1 MIFDVSRDWV
11 ILTPYSVPA
20 ARRGAEELSRHIDL
34 LRRRAE
40 TGSGKKP
47 PAIEDAAATAPEEPL
62 ILLNPGDG
70 GPYRNG
76 FSWRLGDGRLEI
88 YGDSGR
94 GLWNGIFD
102 FLEALGVR
110 WPEPGRGELPPP
122 ARGGLYPLRD
132 NRARKASDPPAG
144 VPRLI
149 LAGNGKPKNRDALI
163 HWAARNKIDALILPL
178 RDLNR
183 PRPRAPVLAEH
194 YALIPEAGGWELS
207 LLIPRRFF
215 LFHRDLFRME
225 SGKRNRAFNFC
236 PTNPASIS
244 LLKKEAAKFFSA
256 LFRIHPEIE
265 VIHLWPD
272 RGHEKTWCSCPACRA
287 FSTGDLYRIALN
299 SAADVLAELAPK
311 ARLSLPE
318 SFTGGDESGGSVSLR
333 PNIFP
338 LERLPREIRGA
349 LPETADI
356 PTPVS

>member
-1 MIFDVSRDWV
+1 MI
-11 ILTPYSVPA
+11 LAPCSVPA
-20 ARRGAEELSRHIDL
+20 ARQGAEELSRYIDL
-34 LRRRAE
+34 LRRGAG
-40 TGSGKKP
+40 TDSGKKP
-47 PAIEDAAATAPEEPL
+47 PAIEDAAATAPEEPVPI

-70 GPYRNG
+70 GPCRNG

-88 YGDSGR
+88 YGDSCR

-102 FLEALGVR
+102 FLDALGVR
-110 WPEPGRGELPPP
+110 WPEPGREELPPP
-122 ARGGLYPLRD
+122 APGGLYPLRD
-132 NRARKASDPPAG
+132 SRARKASDPPAE

-149 LAGNGKPKNRDALI
+149 FDGKEKPKNRDALI
-163 HWAARNKIDALILPL
+163 HWAARNKIDALILPR
-178 RDLNR
+178 RDLSR
-183 PRPRAPVLAEH
+183 PRPRKRGPDLAER

-244 LLKKEAAKFFSA
+244 LLKKEAAKFFSL

-299 SAADVLAELAPK
+299 SVADVLTELAPT

-338 LERLPREIRGA
+338 LTRLPRRVRG
-349 LPETADI
+349 ETADR
-356 PTPVS
+356 PAPLP